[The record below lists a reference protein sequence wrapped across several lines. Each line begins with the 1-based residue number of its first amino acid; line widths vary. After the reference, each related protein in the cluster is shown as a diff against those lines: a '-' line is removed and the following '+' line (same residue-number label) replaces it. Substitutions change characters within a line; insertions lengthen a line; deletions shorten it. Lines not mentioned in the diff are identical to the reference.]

1 MQKKPIIGIILDW
14 QESGSFSDF
23 PHFALRTHYSEAIRL
38 AGGLPLMIPY
48 SEVDIIDDYLV
59 QIDGLLVPGGFYAMP
74 NDWYIDNKDGSPYE
88 VTPRFEFESQMLLKA
103 IKADMP
109 ILGICGG
116 MQVIAG
122 LMGCKLIPDIK
133 KYIGTEIEHF
143 DLSKDHKIN
152 VKTNTIL
159 HKILGQDDFVSNSHH
174 NEAIIEITNNV
185 IISAATK
192 DGVIEAIELNDK
204 GFVIGLQGHPEMKCS
219 KKKDLTKFNPD
230 HLIFKE
236 FIQKSYENS
245 NKKT

>member
-1 MQKKPIIGIILDW
+1 MKKKPIIGIILDW

-103 IKADMP
+103 IKEDMP

-143 DLSKDHKIN
+143 DLNKDHKIN

-159 HKILGQDDFVSNSHH
+159 HKILGQDDFTGNSHH
-174 NEAIIEITNNV
+174 NEAIIEIANNV
-185 IISAATK
+185 VISATTK

-204 GFVIGLQGHPEMKCS
+204 DFVVGLQGHPEMKCS
-219 KKKDLTKFNPD
+219 KKKDLTEFNPD

-236 FIQKSYENS
+236 FVQKSYENS
-245 NKKT
+245 NKKA